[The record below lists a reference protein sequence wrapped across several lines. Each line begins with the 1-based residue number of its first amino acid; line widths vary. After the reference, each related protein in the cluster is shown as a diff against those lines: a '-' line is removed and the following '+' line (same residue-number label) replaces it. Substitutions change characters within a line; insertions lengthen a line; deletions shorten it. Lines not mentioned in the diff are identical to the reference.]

1 MTSLFL
7 LDVIRLIFYLTLF
20 ISYDIIVLKKEGV
33 DMNRLMVVYE
43 TKDKTFIDVP
53 EGFDYKNPTNFLST
67 IREAVRKIDPKFD
80 SLIEFYNAETGEQLY
95 ED

>member
-1 MTSLFL
+1 M
-7 LDVIRLIFYLTLF
+7 
-20 ISYDIIVLKKEGV
+20 K
-33 DMNRLMVVYE
+33 RLMIVYK

-53 EGFDYKNPTNFLST
+53 EGFDYKNPTDSLSV

-80 SLIEFYNAETGEQLY
+80 SLVEFYNAETGEQLY